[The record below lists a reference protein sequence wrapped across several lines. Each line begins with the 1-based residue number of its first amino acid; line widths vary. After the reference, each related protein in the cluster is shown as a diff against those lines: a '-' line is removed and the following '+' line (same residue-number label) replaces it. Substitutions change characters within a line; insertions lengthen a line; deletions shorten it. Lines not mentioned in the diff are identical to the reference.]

1 VEHTLL
7 TSSFQE
13 EGSFWPYQSREMSG
27 HLFLNW
33 EFWLAS
39 FYDSSLVAWRFSYRV
54 IFWSLEIFLPCH
66 ILELRDFPTV
76 SYFISLFYRS
86 NMHFIISVFYYKVH
100 SFINGVVIY
109 SICKT
114 GHKFP
119 RQSIACSFLCDN
131 TVQLSKTEPPC
142 DKCPIYT
149 GFINRDFLRWY
160 FT

>member
-1 VEHTLL
+1 MVIYFSIE
-7 TSSFQE
+7 SFDLPL
-13 EGSFWPYQSREMSG
+13 FMILP
-27 HLFLNW
+27 LFLG
-33 EFWLAS
+33 
-39 FYDSSLVAWRFSYRV
+39 
-54 IFWSLEIFLPCH
+54 
-66 ILELRDFPTV
+66 DFPSV

-131 TVQLSKTEPPC
+131 TVQLAKTEPPC

-149 GFINRDFLRWY
+149 GLINRDFLLKSLYYIRFR
-160 FT
+160 FTQGSV